1 MKKNRF
7 IQALSGKKT
16 TLILLVMYAVLMAI
30 ATIIEKFHGTP
41 VAKGLIYYSPLF
53 LLLQLLMILNFIGV
67 TVRNNLTHWKKGS
80 YLIIHLSFATI
91 LSGAFLT
98 HLMGK
103 EGILHLREGEKSHLL
118 IVQKDGT
125 QVTEELPFEVE
136 LTDFKLV
143 RYPGSQSPSSY
154 ESYLKI
160 YIDKEVREEKIY
172 MNNVLDLKGYR
183 LFQASYDPDEKGS
196 ILSVNHDA
204 IGRNITYTG
213 YTLLFI
219 GLLGM
224 LFDKHSRF
232 RRLWKQLK
240 YGSFAIL
247 CLCLQGMGTEVNA
260 QEIVISRSH
269 AKAFGT
275 LPMQSANGRII
286 PINTF
291 ASEIVRKFKA
301 KEVIGGLTPDQFLL
315 SVLTYSADWALIPLF
330 EVKEE
335 ELSHRYGWKEG
346 RIAYRDAFDERGDY
360 MLSAVIEKIYRK
372 NPSER
377 TRTDKELLKI
387 DDRINIFHEL
397 LSNRMLRIF
406 PSKQDTIHYR
416 WAASGEVMTVDSAR
430 LSKEAIQ
437 ILALSNQ
444 YLLKVKEASQT
455 HQWTKADSLLNE
467 IKEYQLQNCQGSLIK
482 TQKLE
487 AEVFYNDMNLHRI
500 CRMGYLI
507 LGGFLILLT
516 LRTGGILHAMPKWEK
531 TLQKTLLCG
540 TFFFFLLHTLNLGL
554 RWYISGY
561 APWSNSYETMVALS
575 WAGVLCGFVFVNR
588 NRLVTS
594 LATLFGGII
603 LFVSGL
609 NWMDPQITPLVPV
622 LKSPW
627 LMAHVASLVMAYGF
641 LGISCMIGTAYLLL
655 CRTQK
660 ETTHKMLSQLTIIN
674 ELSMTLGLSL
684 LAVGIFLGAIWANE
698 SWGRY
703 WSWDPKETWALI
715 TMVIYTGVLHYQWFK
730 KGNDNKLFNLLSQWS
745 VLSILMT
752 FLGVNYFLSGMH
764 SYGSHDA
771 LSAIPVWAYLI
782 FGLFFIVPAVWAYG
796 HAKKR

>member
-1 MKKNRF
+1 MKNSF
-7 IQALSGKKT
+7 IQALSEKKT
-16 TLILLVMYAVLMAI
+16 TLILLVIYAVLMAI
-30 ATIIEKFHGTP
+30 ATIVEKFYGTP
-41 VAKGLIYYSPLF
+41 IAKGLIYYSPVF
-53 LLLQLLMILNFIGV
+53 ILLQLLMILNFIGV
-67 TVRNNLTHWKKGS
+67 TVKNNLINRRKWS
-80 YLIIHLSFATI
+80 YLIIHLSFMAI

-103 EGILHLREGEKSHLL
+103 EGILHLREGEKTNQL
-118 IVQKDGT
+118 IIQNGKE
-125 QVTEELPFEVE
+125 QILEELPFEVE

-160 YIDKEVREEKIY
+160 YINGEIQQEKIY

-183 LFQASYDPDEKGS
+183 LFQASYDQDEKGS

-204 IGRNITYTG
+204 VGRNVTYTG

-219 GLLGM
+219 GLAFM

-240 YGSFAIL
+240 YGSFAVF
-247 CLCLQGMGTEVNA
+247 CLLFQLLSRTEA
-260 QEIVISRSH
+260 QAQDVVISEAH
-269 AKAFGT
+269 AKQFGT

-291 ASEIVRKFKA
+291 ASEIVRKFKV
-301 KEVIGGLTPDQFLL
+301 KEVIGDLTPDQFLL
-315 SVLTYSADWALIPLF
+315 SVLTYPSDWALIPLF

-346 RIAYRDAFDERGDY
+346 RIAYRDAFDAKGDY
-360 MLSAVIEKIYRK
+360 MLSGIIEKIYRK

-406 PSKQDTIHYR
+406 PSKRDTVNYR
-416 WAASGEVMTVDSAR
+416 WAASGEVMALDSAQ
-430 LSKEAIQ
+430 LSKEAVQ
-437 ILALSNQ
+437 ILALSNH
-444 YLLKVKEASQT
+444 YLIKVKEASLS
-455 HQWTKADSLLNE
+455 HQWAQADSVLNE
-467 IKEYQLQNCQGSLIK
+467 IKNYQLQNCQGQLIK
-482 TQKLE
+482 PKKLE

-507 LGGFLILLT
+507 IGGILILLT
-516 LRTGGILHAMPKWEK
+516 LRTGGVLHQMPQWEK
-531 TLQKTLLCG
+531 RLQMILLSG
-540 TFFFFLLHTLNLGL
+540 AFFFFLLHTLNLGL

-594 LATLFGGII
+594 LAALFGGII

-609 NWMDPQITPLVPV
+609 SWMDPQITPLVPV

-627 LMAHVASLVMAYGF
+627 LMAHVASLVMSYGF

-655 CRTQK
+655 CRSRKESTQK
-660 ETTHKMLSQLTIIN
+660 MLTQLTIIN
-674 ELSMTLGLSL
+674 ELSMTLGLAL

-730 KGNDNKLFNLLSQWS
+730 KGEHSRTFNLLSQWS

-771 LSAIPVWAYLI
+771 LSAIPIWAYLV
-782 FGLFFIVPAVWAYG
+782 FGLFFIAPAILAYT
-796 HAKKR
+796 KRN